1 MLKEVL
7 KQKFP
12 QLGNL
17 RVRDIRVDKPFKK
30 VYCVLSFPEGEQP
43 NEKLR
48 PQLRQTVAQQMP
60 QGYRCEVS
68 FVTDRFTDRSL
79 AMLVAD
85 VIKKKYP
92 VLSLPKEKISAKVQD
107 RTAVVRLFVT
117 ENARHNM
124 ETADFPSLLRQFFE
138 EYTCYDVQ
146 VSLEEDKLG
155 ERADVAEQEKLV
167 RLAVNKELLK
177 PQRYF
182 DVTDVQKYIGKLI
195 QSKPMYISDVRSP
208 MENCV
213 VCGRISEKQLRAAKN
228 NAVLK
233 ICKFTLT
240 DGSDAS
246 LPCVMFVRFQI
257 EDVNVIKQTTD
268 KSDAEALTISRK
280 QKLANDKKMKML
292 SFLTDGTEVLV
303 RGKVVYSSFSQGLE
317 MQVYD
322 VCKCRIAPLGLQ
334 PKLQKRAPAQYVLV
348 QPQQIS
354 EYRQLSFTGWEE
366 KPSLLSGRH
375 FVALYA
381 NVTGYNVTKDKVF
394 SLCGVRIKDGHMTE
408 MFHTLVM
415 PEIEL
420 SEGQL
425 KDADATVKQ
434 IMLSPTI
441 TEVIADLYKFVG
453 DAVLVGADLP
463 LLLQLLNYYAAPI
476 GYSFANRTTSQTEM
490 LSRLFENS
498 TLDARPTYSQLKEVA
513 KALKVTAPQTASAK
527 DNALALARCMTSL
540 ARFAK

>member
-43 NEKLR
+43 DENLR

-117 ENARHNM
+117 ENARRNM

-177 PQRYF
+177 PQR
-182 DVTDVQKYIGKLI
+182 
-195 QSKPMYISDVRSP
+195 
-208 MENCV
+208 
-213 VCGRISEKQLRAAKN
+213 
-228 NAVLK
+228 
-233 ICKFTLT
+233 
-240 DGSDAS
+240 
-246 LPCVMFVRFQI
+246 
-257 EDVNVIKQTTD
+257 TT
-268 KSDAEALTISRK
+268 
-280 QKLANDKKMKML
+280 
-292 SFLTDGTEVLV
+292 
-303 RGKVVYSSFSQGLE
+303 
-317 MQVYD
+317 
-322 VCKCRIAPLGLQ
+322 
-334 PKLQKRAPAQYVLV
+334 
-348 QPQQIS
+348 
-354 EYRQLSFTGWEE
+354 
-366 KPSLLSGRH
+366 
-375 FVALYA
+375 
-381 NVTGYNVTKDKVF
+381 
-394 SLCGVRIKDGHMTE
+394 
-408 MFHTLVM
+408 
-415 PEIEL
+415 
-420 SEGQL
+420 
-425 KDADATVKQ
+425 
-434 IMLSPTI
+434 
-441 TEVIADLYKFVG
+441 
-453 DAVLVGADLP
+453 
-463 LLLQLLNYYAAPI
+463 
-476 GYSFANRTTSQTEM
+476 
-490 LSRLFENS
+490 
-498 TLDARPTYSQLKEVA
+498 
-513 KALKVTAPQTASAK
+513 
-527 DNALALARCMTSL
+527 RC
-540 ARFAK
+540 